1 MELYDIAWY
10 YVVFHGIAWY
20 SMVLYGIAW
29 QYPLGSIDHVIMI
42 KSEYFENVSLGF
54 NLIGAF

>member
-10 YVVFHGIAWY
+10 YVVSMILHG
-20 SMVLYGIAW
+20 MVLYGITW

-42 KSEYFENVSLGF
+42 KSEYFENVLLGF